1 MRTYG
6 RVALNPLY
14 PKALT
19 WVEVDTDAN
28 GFNDMV
34 YLTTLAQVLK
44 LNLNESPFFSNFGIP
59 AQQSLITQVY
69 PDYYV
74 SFTQQQFA
82 QYFTS
87 LIISREVVTSS
98 KGQPMPVYTVNVVTK
113 YGSKLTAQIPS

>member
-6 RVALNPLY
+6 RVAKNPLY
-14 PKALT
+14 PTQLT
-19 WVEVDTDAN
+19 WVEVDTDSA
-28 GFNDMV
+28 GFNDLV

-74 SFTQQQFA
+74 SFIQQQFA

-87 LIISREVVTSS
+87 LIKIGRAHV
-98 KGQPMPVYTVNVVTK
+98 
-113 YGSKLTAQIPS
+113 